1 MHAHVLHQPAAFAAA
16 GRGSHVE
23 CGFGFTLRK
32 AIVVPTEIPEEPLF
46 PWLSYSTIPCPEKLV
61 AI

>member
-23 CGFGFTLRK
+23 RGFGFTLRK
-32 AIVVPTEIPEEPLF
+32 AIVFPTEMPEEPVIDK
-46 PWLSYSTIPCPEKLV
+46 PQ
-61 AI
+61 